1 VGLDASSSLTLFDNI
16 RSGRFIARPNR
27 FLVDCECGNEKVRA
41 FLPNPGR
48 LQELLLPGSRLF
60 LTKDGGR
67 VDRRTEF
74 TVVGVERDGCPIML
88 HTHKTNDAAH
98 FLFSRRLVPGFE
110 DASVVRREV
119 KHGRSR
125 FDFLLADRQG
135 EIFVEVKSCT
145 LFGKTVAMFPDAVT
159 DRGARHL
166 RELAELSESGTR
178 TAVVFMVHWSHS
190 TTFMP
195 DYHTD
200 LNFAETF
207 LNARGRVNIVPLAL
221 SWQPDLSLLP
231 WASLLHI
238 PWEYIEKEARDLGSY
253 LLILRLDEDEVLS
266 FGKTGKA
273 LFRKGFY
280 LYVGSAMANLTAR
293 LERHQR
299 LRKKFHWHIDWLRA
313 HAQVRAVLPI
323 RASERLECL
332 LSEAVGAVAEWSIPG
347 FGCSDCSCSSHLFGM
362 SDDPLTSA
370 SFHEILQ
377 YFRMD
382 RCKEGES
389 YSQ

>member
-1 VGLDASSSLTLFDNI
+1 VGLDEFPSLRLFDNI
-16 RSGRFIARPNR
+16 SPGTFVARPNR
-27 FLVDCECGNEKVRA
+27 FLVDCDCEYGRVRA

-60 LTKDGGR
+60 LTKGGGDAGR
-67 VDRRTEF
+67 KTEF
-74 TVVGVERDGCPIML
+74 TVVGVERDGYPVML

-125 FDFLLADRQG
+125 FDFLLSDRQG

-166 RELAELSESGTR
+166 RELAELSKSGTR
-178 TAVVFMVHWSHS
+178 TAVVFMIHWPHARA
-190 TTFMP
+190 FMP

-200 LNFAETF
+200 LEFSRTF
-207 LNARGRVNIVPLAL
+207 LGVKGRVNIVPLSL
-221 SWQPDLSLLP
+221 SWQHDLSLLP
-231 WASLLHI
+231 QVSLLHV
-238 PWEYIEKEARDLGSY
+238 PWEYIEREARDVGSY
-253 LLILRLDEDEVLS
+253 LLILRLDEDKVLS

-273 LFRKGFY
+273 LFCRGFY
-280 LYVGSAMANLTAR
+280 IYVGSAMANLTAR
-293 LERHQR
+293 LQRHLR
-299 LRKKFHWHIDWLRA
+299 LRKRFHWHIDWLRA

-323 RASERLECL
+323 RASERLECP
-332 LSEAVGAVAEWSIPG
+332 LSEAVEAIAEWSIPG
-347 FGCSDCSCSSHLFGM
+347 FGCSDCSCSSHLFGV
-362 SDDPLTSA
+362 SRDPLASA
-370 SFHEILQ
+370 SFHKILQ

-382 RCKEGES
+382 RYQEGES
-389 YSQ
+389 HSQ

>member
-1 VGLDASSSLTLFDNI
+1 
-16 RSGRFIARPNR
+16 
-27 FLVDCECGNEKVRA
+27 
-41 FLPNPGR
+41 
-48 LQELLLPGSRLF
+48 
-60 LTKDGGR
+60 
-67 VDRRTEF
+67 
-74 TVVGVERDGCPIML
+74 ML

-98 FLFSRRLVPGFE
+98 FLFSRGLVPGFE
-110 DASVVRREV
+110 EASVMRREV

-125 FDFLLADRQG
+125 FDFLLADGRG

-159 DRGARHL
+159 ERGARHL
-166 RELAELSESGTR
+166 RELAELAESGTR
-178 TAVVFMVHWSHS
+178 TAVVFMVHWPHAH
-190 TTFMP
+190 TFMP

-207 LNARGRVNIVPLAL
+207 LSVRGRLNIVPLAL

-231 WASLLHI
+231 QTSLLQI
-238 PWEYIEKEARDLGSY
+238 PWDYIGKEARDLGSY
-253 LLILRLDEDEVLS
+253 LLVLDLDADRTLS
-266 FGKTGKA
+266 FGKTGTA
-273 LFRKGFY
+273 FFRKGFY

-299 LRKKFHWHIDWLRA
+299 LRKRFHWHIDWLRA
-313 HAQVRAVLPI
+313 HARVRAALPI
-323 RASERLECL
+323 RASARLECS
-332 LSEAVGAVAEWSIPG
+332 LSQSVGAMAEWSIPG

-362 SDDPLTSA
+362 PTDPLTSK

-382 RCKEGES
+382 RYREVEPC